1 MSNNEEQ
8 VLYITSS
15 ILIALQTKCKL
26 TQKEV
31 SDIID
36 KTSLLEFI
44 RNNYEVFHVEGIYAN
59 LAAVQI
65 YLKQYG
71 ININYTIPS

>member
-26 TQKEV
+26 TQK
-31 SDIID
+31 
-36 KTSLLEFI
+36 KYQT
-44 RNNYEVFHVEGIYAN
+44 
-59 LAAVQI
+59 
-65 YLKQYG
+65 
-71 ININYTIPS
+71 